1 MNVEQAVKEY
11 QCPGCVGGPYK
22 TCFKECTFGKGCE
35 SHCPGTLMFGV
46 GKLFIGMPK
55 GFNRCGPAEPTHTPI
70 IILEDDIDFFDK
82 FNVPVWKYLDEH
94 GNTLVRGLSPR
105 VNMPFLHIYLKD
117 IREKVNCYE
126 LTKDD
131 VEGMD

>member
-1 MNVEQAVKEY
+1 MNVEEAVKEY

-22 TCFKECTFGKGCE
+22 TCYKKDSFGEGCG
-35 SHCPGTLMFGV
+35 SHCPGTLMLGV
-46 GKLFIGMPK
+46 GKILIGMPK
-55 GFNRCGPAEPTHTPI
+55 GFNRCGPAEPPTPI
-70 IILEDDIDFFDK
+70 VILEDSIDFFDK

-105 VNMPFLHIYLKD
+105 VNMPFLQVYLKD
-117 IREKVNCYE
+117 IRDKIDCYE

-131 VEGMD
+131 LEGMG

>member
-1 MNVEQAVKEY
+1 M
-11 QCPGCVGGPYK
+11 
-22 TCFKECTFGKGCE
+22 
-35 SHCPGTLMFGV
+35 LGV
-46 GKLFIGMPK
+46 GKIFIGMPK
-55 GFNRCGPAEPTHTPI
+55 GFNRCGPAEPPTPI
-70 IILEDDIDFFDK
+70 VILEDNIDFFDK
-82 FNVPVWKYLDEH
+82 FNVPVWKYLDKH